1 MQNQNDRN
9 VNFTSIYSIGE
20 IDIRTQLKR
29 YWKIVLNAVKSQKK
43 ILEKKILQFGG
54 MPCSERF
61 KQLILSSISKMYFS
75 IPESQN
81 WMIQNSKV
89 KKQWLC

>member
-29 YWKIVLNAVKSQKK
+29 YWKIVLDAVKSQKK
-43 ILEKKILQFGG
+43 ILEKKNITVWWNALQW
-54 MPCSERF
+54 E
-61 KQLILSSISKMYFS
+61 I
-75 IPESQN
+75 
-81 WMIQNSKV
+81 
-89 KKQWLC
+89 